1 MPLINPSISSR
12 FHHPFINY
20 SLIEKIAIVGICGFP
35 IFHLSL
41 KGWTGSWM
49 VLGALFC
56 LLAILKTKGI
66 IGSVFSDTRSRWM
79 VVSFL
84 AYPMA
89 TLLSQICRESFTYK
103 AYLDIS
109 PFFYFIPIIIFI
121 IWRGF
126 DFGRWFQYVL
136 PLMILSALFS
146 CFFIKPEIAIS
157 QWGPERLTPF
167 FMDPL
172 IFGQVILTLGIL
184 CLSAMDFKVW
194 DFKTVLLKIWLLI
207 GFMIGVYLSVRSGS
221 RTGWLALPICL
232 FLVLIVKSGWSFK
245 KSVPLAILLTL
256 LITYGIHTLSPYAQS
271 RINLAV
277 HEVISYPWNGGI
289 APDASVGL
297 RITFQRL
304 GWFYFSQSPV
314 YGWGNL
320 GFTSIKDAP
329 EVLNFS
335 TQFARDFA
343 YTALFHNEVMTQ
355 IVRYGV
361 LGFTGYCLAVFTPLI
376 IACKHINSNNPRVAR
391 CSLFAI
397 IFIICQIVSGLTNEF
412 LNLKAMVAFYAF
424 MISIFIGTIIS
435 LTRKPESST
444 PQT

>member
-1 MPLINPSISSR
+1 MLLINPSISSR

-126 DFGRWFQYVL
+126 DFGRWFQLIL

-146 CFFIKPEIAIS
+146 CFFIKPDFPAN
-157 QWGPERLTPF
+157 QWWSPDRLTPF
-167 FMDPL
+167 FIDPL

-184 CLSAMDFKVW
+184 CLSAIDFKVW
-194 DFKTVLLKIWLLI
+194 GFKSILLKIWLFV
-207 GFMIGVYLSVRSGS
+207 GFIVGVYLSIRSGS
-221 RTGWLALPICL
+221 RTGWPALPICL
-232 FLVLIVKSGWSFK
+232 FLILIIKSGWSFK
-245 KSVPLAILLTL
+245 KSIPLAIIVTII
-256 LITYGIHTLSPYAQS
+256 ITYSIYALSPYAQS
-271 RINLAV
+271 RINLGI
-277 HEVISYPWNGGI
+277 HEVISYPWDGGI
-289 APDASVGL
+289 APDTSVGL

-304 GWFYFSQSPV
+304 GWFYFSQSPI

-320 GFTSIKDAP
+320 GFNSIKNAS
-329 EVLNFS
+329 EVLDFS
-335 TQFARDFA
+335 TQFARDFV

-355 IVRYGV
+355 IVRYGI
-361 LGFTGYCLAVFTPLI
+361 LGFAGYCLAVFTPLF
-376 IACKHINSNNPRVAR
+376 IAFKHINSKNSSIAR

-397 IFIICQIVSGLTNEF
+397 IFIICQIVSGITNEF
-412 LNLKAMVAFYAF
+412 LNLKGTVAFYAY

-435 LTRKPESST
+435 LTSKSKFST
-444 PQT
+444 P